1 MPTRSSFAFSRR
13 KQLRPLNWPSS
24 SLSPPQLLVNQTEVP
39 SGKPLEELIAGEG
52 APPSDRVSL
61 NSWSPPMIS
70 EDDNDG

>member
-1 MPTRSSFAFSRR
+1 MPTRSSFAYSRR

-24 SLSPPQLLVNQTEVP
+24 RFSPPQLLVNQTEVP

-61 NSWSPPMIS
+61 NSWSPPIAS
-70 EDDNDG
+70 EEDDNG